1 MRAKLSRRRVPVQTL
16 QGSTLQSLVAVQNFL
31 DAHQDTLG
39 SAQIS
44 GSRKKLDDLVA
55 QLTNHAA
62 VQQGSTFAVLGATQT
77 HRSLRAALVRD
88 HMRPIARIAKAELP
102 STPAVEPLKM
112 PRGQLSVRRLAAV
125 AQGMAQAAAPFTDVF
140 TGAGMPA
147 DFIAQLTAASDAVVA
162 SVGARMQTK
171 GTLGGATQGLKTMLS
186 RGRRI
191 VHVLDAFV
199 TTALQDDPVTLASWN
214 IVKRVQLTARPGTVA
229 PATPASTPTPA
240 SSPASS
246 AASSQE
252 PAPGSAVAAAA

>member
-1 MRAKLSRRRVPVQTL
+1 
-16 QGSTLQSLVAVQNFL
+16 
-31 DAHQDTLG
+31 
-39 SAQIS
+39 
-44 GSRKKLDDLVA
+44 
-55 QLTNHAA
+55 
-62 VQQGSTFAVLGATQT
+62 
-77 HRSLRAALVRD
+77 
-88 HMRPIARIAKAELP
+88 
-102 STPAVEPLKM
+102 
-112 PRGQLSVRRLAAV
+112 
-125 AQGMAQAAAPFTDVF
+125 
-140 TGAGMPA
+140 
-147 DFIAQLTAASDAVVA
+147 
-162 SVGARMQTK
+162 MQTK